1 MHIFRYHSRFRELFQ
16 LVYIIKNT
24 RDTTAEEKK
33 EVLEQ
38 DFGIPMT
45 KKMEG
50 EVEYMCN
57 LSDGVE
63 QRGIQQG
70 VEQTKIKTVIN
81 MLKENEP
88 IDKICR
94 IAECDEEFVERVKKE
109 M

>member
-1 MHIFRYHSRFRELFQ
+1 LGLSFSCIMYFIGC
-16 LVYIIKNT
+16 
-24 RDTTAEEKK
+24 
-33 EVLEQ
+33 LENRVN
-38 DFGIPMT
+38 DIHIPMT

-63 QRGIQQG
+63 QRLIEKG
-70 VEQTKIKTVIN
+70 KIVVVKN

-88 IDKICR
+88 IEKICR